1 MRDGID
7 EALQIVHRTGPEY
20 GPGASNHAPMAIE
33 AMTAMERGDGIIP
46 WLENYRAE
54 LDEAPRSVAP
64 IAPDQWREALS
75 DPTRVAD
82 WVAFFDRE
90 IDAAGWKAAVAL
102 WVPRLAPALISR
114 AAHGL
119 LRTAHAVR
127 SLSGAETPPRLHELA
142 HGLGY
147 WASTWQTLPGEPAA
161 LAAPRPP
168 SEAAQDVQRLHQ
180 PGFVSQGLI
189 WQTMLRMREQTD
201 FADTVNLA
209 APGDNISAF
218 LSDLTQ
224 TAAHWYLSDRTAP
237 FVFVHAVTAPSALRF
252 IAPYLSDAD
261 ARLAARYAW
270 QACAAMYAW
279 YMLEE
284 PSRAPAL
291 AAEPPT
297 QDELIDRAI
306 HAAGPHAIKFTEA
319 CLREYQ
325 LNPNP
330 IYLHAAHTAA
340 DRIGDG

>member
-7 EALQIVHRTGPEY
+7 AALQIVHRNGPEY

-33 AMTAMERGDGIIP
+33 AMTAMGRGGGIIP
-46 WLENYRAE
+46 WLEAYRAE

-64 IAPDQWREALS
+64 IAPEAWREALS

-90 IDAAGWKAAVAL
+90 IEQLGWRAAVAL

-119 LRTAHAVR
+119 IRTAHAVR
-127 SLSGAETPPRLHELA
+127 SLSNAETAPRLHELA
-142 HGLGY
+142 QGLGY

-161 LAAPRPP
+161 FVAPRAP
-168 SEAAQDVQRLHQ
+168 SQAVQGVQRLHD

-189 WQTMLRMREQTD
+189 WQTMLRVRDQSD
-201 FADTVNLA
+201 FADTINLA
-209 APGDNISAF
+209 APSESVSAF

-224 TAAHWYLSDRTAP
+224 TAAHWYMSDRTAP
-237 FVFVHAVTAPSALRF
+237 FVFVHTVTAPSALRF
-252 IAPYLSDAD
+252 ILPYLSDAD

-284 PSRAPAL
+284 PDRTYDTD
-291 AAEPPT
+291 AESPGR
-297 QDELIDRAI
+297 DDLIDRAI

-319 CLREYQ
+319 CLREYD

-330 IYLHAAHTAA
+330 IYLHAAYDAPE
-340 DRIGDG
+340 RIGDG

>member
-1 MRDGID
+1 
-7 EALQIVHRTGPEY
+7 
-20 GPGASNHAPMAIE
+20 
-33 AMTAMERGDGIIP
+33 
-46 WLENYRAE
+46 
-54 LDEAPRSVAP
+54 
-64 IAPDQWREALS
+64 
-75 DPTRVAD
+75 
-82 WVAFFDRE
+82 
-90 IDAAGWKAAVAL
+90 
-102 WVPRLAPALISR
+102 
-114 AAHGL
+114 
-119 LRTAHAVR
+119 
-127 SLSGAETPPRLHELA
+127 
-142 HGLGY
+142 
-147 WASTWQTLPGEPAA
+147 
-161 LAAPRPP
+161 
-168 SEAAQDVQRLHQ
+168 
-180 PGFVSQGLI
+180 
-189 WQTMLRMREQTD
+189 MLRMHEQPN

-209 APGDNISAF
+209 APGDNVSAF

-284 PSRAPAL
+284 PTRSPAPD
-291 AAEPPT
+291 AEPPA

-330 IYLHAAHTAA
+330 VYLHAAHDAA

>member
-7 EALQIVHRTGPEY
+7 AALQIAHRNGPEY

-33 AMTAMERGDGIIP
+33 AMTTMGRGGGIIP
-46 WLENYRAE
+46 WLEAYCAE
-54 LDEAPRSVAP
+54 LDEAPRKVAP
-64 IAPDQWREALS
+64 IAPDQWREALG
-75 DPTRVAD
+75 DAHRVAD

-90 IDAAGWKAAVAL
+90 IAALGWQAAVAR

-119 LRTAHAVR
+119 IRTAHAVR
-127 SLSGAETPPRLHELA
+127 SLTHTETAPRLHELA
-142 HGLGY
+142 QGLGY

-168 SEAAQDVQRLHQ
+168 SEAMQAVQRLHA

-189 WQTMLRMREQTD
+189 WQTMLRMREQPD

-209 APGDNISAF
+209 APSENVSAF

-237 FVFVHAVTAPSALRF
+237 FVFVHTVTAPSALRF
-252 IAPYLSDAD
+252 ITPYLSDAD
-261 ARLAARYAW
+261 ASLAARYAW

-284 PSRAPAL
+284 PNWTNDPNDAL
-291 AAEPPT
+291 PGRE
-297 QDELIDRAI
+297 ELIDRAI

-319 CLREYQ
+319 CLREYE

-330 IYLHAAHTAA
+330 VYLHAAQDAA